1 VHPGGLSQEVD
12 GGGGAYAS
20 GMPETLSQALRDWQT
35 FYFLVGGAAGGL
47 VGLTFVAITVGS
59 GFLTNQ
65 RDNVAGLR
73 TFINP
78 SLIHF
83 IYVLVTA
90 AVLVI
95 PTLTRVQ
102 LGILLV
108 LAGLVSSVRAV
119 VTVPF
124 IWQQYKRQIV
134 DLHDWTW
141 YFIAPL
147 ISYLIY
153 AGTGL
158 ALLLGTARVLNVLAW
173 ASLLLLV
180 AGIRNTWDM
189 VLYFM
194 LFRSEPPR
202 S

>member
-1 VHPGGLSQEVD
+1 
-12 GGGGAYAS
+12 
-20 GMPETLSQALRDWQT
+20 MPEAFSQTLRDWQT

-59 GFLTNQ
+59 GFLTGQQN
-65 RDNVAGLR
+65 NVAGLR

-78 SLIHF
+78 SLLHF

-95 PTLTRVQ
+95 PTLTQLQ

-108 LAGLVSSVRAV
+108 LAGLFSSVRAIT
-119 VTVPF
+119 TVPF
-124 IWQQYKRQIV
+124 IWQQYKKQIV
-134 DLHDWTW
+134 DIHDWTW

-153 AGTGL
+153 AGAGL
-158 ALLLGTARVLNVLAW
+158 GLLLGTPRVLNVLAW

-194 LFRSEPPR
+194 LFRKEPP
-202 S
+202 SS